1 LGPGLKTHPRR
12 AIHYG
17 KGSHLQNYGKVEA
30 SHGGLHSW
38 SHELV
43 GEAVVD
49 GAAEGLLDDVV
60 DGGHEVDDP
69 VLDVFVGELPNLL
82 VAKRTRFLE

>member
-1 LGPGLKTHPRR
+1 
-12 AIHYG
+12 
-17 KGSHLQNYGKVEA
+17 
-30 SHGGLHSW
+30 LHSW

-49 GAAEGLLDDVV
+49 GAAEGFLDDVV

-82 VAKRTRFLE
+82 VAKRSRFLE

>member
-1 LGPGLKTHPRR
+1 LGPGFITQPRK
-12 AIHYG
+12 AIDYG
-17 KGSHLQNYGKVEA
+17 TGSHLQNYGKVEV
-30 SHGGLHSW
+30 SDSGLHSW

-49 GAAEGLLDDVV
+49 GAAERLFDDVV
-60 DGGHEVDDP
+60 DGGHEMDDP

-82 VAKRTRFLE
+82 VAERTRFLE